1 MKSVIN
7 LKLSNTTAGDDPYNF
22 DNEYK
27 VMETIATYLQGLDD
41 DTLCANLEDFHQE
54 YGLGDTIDYQEYLD
68 LDLFGDLGI

>member
-54 YGLGDTIDYQEYLD
+54 YGLGILLTTKSISTWTSSE
-68 LDLFGDLGI
+68 I